1 MNKIKIKCPH
11 CGVTLTVVDTPA
23 NAGKSVKCPNCSV
36 KNRYENF
43 KRMDS
48 DKCDDETRIRGIQ
61 GKNTDET
68 GIRAGK
74 KDIIGKLID
83 EATGKEYPLQ
93 EGTNLI
99 GRMTYQT
106 APKASVPIVTDDM
119 GFSRAHLYIDV
130 ILAKDGMYHYYVYN
144 ASNQNPT
151 YVNTDELMN
160 MDKIG
165 LKEGDIISASKTRL
179 RLMKPAAHSGMRPAG
194 TGFNNDDSTSL

>member
-11 CGVTLTVVDTPA
+11 CGATLTVVDTPA

-43 KRMDS
+43 KRTDS
-48 DKCDDETRIRGIQ
+48 DKCDDETRIKGIQ
-61 GKNTDET
+61 GKNGDET
-68 GIRAGK
+68 VHAGK
-74 KDIIGKLID
+74 KDRVGKLMD
-83 EATGKEYPLQ
+83 ETTGKEYFLQ

-151 YVNTDELMN
+151 YINTNELMN
-160 MDKIG
+160 TDKIG
-165 LKEGDIISASKTRL
+165 LKEGDVISASRTRL
-179 RLMKPAAHSGMRPAG
+179 RLVKSAAHYGVKSAG
-194 TGFNNDDSTSL
+194 SFNNDDSTDL